1 MALTPLTPVRYVMDN
16 PFQLIAAAF
25 EHDFRVNFRIERL
38 DGSVSLTLS
47 DDSGVKVKR
56 LISKQQLHDHT
67 RLARLIDSIRLGIAI
82 DEGHGVTALL
92 ASGSGTVN
100 RPTIAN

>member
-38 DGSVSLTLS
+38 D
-47 DDSGVKVKR
+47 
-56 LISKQQLHDHT
+56 
-67 RLARLIDSIRLGIAI
+67 A
-82 DEGHGVTALL
+82 
-92 ASGSGTVN
+92 AS
-100 RPTIAN
+100 A

>member
-25 EHDFRVNFRIERL
+25 EQDFRVNFRIERL

-67 RLARLIDSIRLGIAI
+67 RRLGIAI

-92 ASGSGTVN
+92 AGGNGTAPRLTV
-100 RPTIAN
+100 AN

>member
-1 MALTPLTPVRYVMDN
+1 MDN

-47 DDSGVKVKR
+47 DDTGIKVKR

-67 RLARLIDSIRLGIAI
+67 RLARLIDSIRLGMAI
-82 DEGHGVTALL
+82 DAGEGVTALL
-92 ASGSGTVN
+92 AQGGKAAN
-100 RPTIAN
+100 RLSVAN

>member
-1 MALTPLTPVRYVMDN
+1 MNN

-25 EHDFRVNFRIERL
+25 EQDFRVNFRIERL

-47 DDSGVKVKR
+47 DDTGIKVKR
-56 LISKQQLHDHT
+56 LISKQQLHDQA

-92 ASGSGTVN
+92 SSGGKPLDRLSV
-100 RPTIAN
+100 AN

>member
-1 MALTPLTPVRYVMDN
+1 MALTPFTPVRYAMNN

-25 EHDFRVNFRIERL
+25 EQDFRVNFRIERL

-47 DDSGVKVKR
+47 DDTGIKVKR
-56 LISKQQLHDHT
+56 LISKQQLHDQA

-92 ASGSGTVN
+92 ASGGNSLN
-100 RPTIAN
+100 RLSIAN

>member
-47 DDSGVKVKR
+47 DDNGVKVKR
-56 LISKQQLHDHT
+56 LISKQQLHDQT

-82 DEGHGVTALL
+82 DEGHGVSALL
-92 ASGSGTVN
+92 AGGSGTVN
-100 RPTIAN
+100 HLSVAN

>member
-25 EHDFRVNFRIERL
+25 EQDFRVNFRIERL

-67 RLARLIDSIRLGIAI
+67 RLGIAI

-92 ASGSGTVN
+92 AGGNGTAPRLTV
-100 RPTIAN
+100 AN

>member
-1 MALTPLTPVRYVMDN
+1 MNN

-25 EHDFRVNFRIERL
+25 EQDFRVNFRIERL

-47 DDSGVKVKR
+47 DDTGIKVKR
-56 LISKQQLHDHT
+56 LISKQQLHDQA

-92 ASGSGTVN
+92 SGGGKPLDRLSV
-100 RPTIAN
+100 AN